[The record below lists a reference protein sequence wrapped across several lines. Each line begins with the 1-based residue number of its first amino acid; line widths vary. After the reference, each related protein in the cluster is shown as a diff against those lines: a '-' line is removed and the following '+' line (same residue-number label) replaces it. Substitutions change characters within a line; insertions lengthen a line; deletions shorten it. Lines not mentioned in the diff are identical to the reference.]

1 MKNVIR
7 SLRRTAVALLAVLC
21 FLPVANSHAASDYYR
36 DTIHADVDYARMPQ
50 TGIDLAEVD
59 AALSRF
65 AADPSGQYDALLDL
79 VDEVATQ

>member
-36 DTIHADVDYARMPQ
+36 DTTHADVDYSEMPR

-65 AADPSGQYDALLDL
+65 AADP
-79 VDEVATQ
+79 E